1 MFLAINAL
9 DTTERVRFDDEKS
22 AQDYTKSRTNWFAVS
37 DDSTEGY
44 ILLKSNEIRTAKNR
58 QRLRDERRQDNQ
70 GVKKSYR
77 LD

>member
-9 DTTERVRFDDEKS
+9 DTTERVSFEDEKS
-22 AQDYTKSRTNWFAVS
+22 AQEHVKSRTNWFVVS
-37 DDSTEGY
+37 DGSTEGY

-58 QRLRDERRQDNQ
+58 QRLKDERRQDNQ

-77 LD
+77 LE

>member
-22 AQDYTKSRTNWFAVS
+22 AQEHTKSRTNWFVVS

-44 ILLKSNEIRTAKNR
+44 ILLKSNEVRTAKNR

-70 GVKKSYR
+70 GVKKSYQ